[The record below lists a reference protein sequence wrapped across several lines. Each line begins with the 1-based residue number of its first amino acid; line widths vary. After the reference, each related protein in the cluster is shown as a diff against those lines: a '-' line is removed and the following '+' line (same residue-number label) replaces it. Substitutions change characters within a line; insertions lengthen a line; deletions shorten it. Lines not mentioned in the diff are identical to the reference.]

1 MGKRSSAAS
10 LHPGGTETTLRLL
23 QMAEGYAVSSPN
35 RCALDMG
42 AGNGAAMRLLEG
54 RGWKATGMDLEPGE
68 GILLGDML
76 HTPFP
81 GGSFDLVLSECSFYI
96 TGNPEGAI
104 REAWRILKPEG
115 LLALGDV
122 YFGTADEWE
131 RMLAVHSFRLLEL
144 EDITDLWR
152 EYYLACVWEGTA
164 EAFCHAPKKGCR
176 YYLSVAGKERG

>member
-1 MGKRSSAAS
+1 MRA

-23 QMAEGYAVSSPN
+23 QMAEAHAAPASN

-42 AGNGAAMRLLEG
+42 AGNGEAVRLLEG
-54 RGWKATGMDLEPGE
+54 RGWKATGIDLEPGE
-68 GILLGDML
+68 GILWGNML
-76 HTPFP
+76 HTPFL

-96 TGNPEGAI
+96 TGSLEGAI
-104 REAWRILKPEG
+104 GEAWRILKPEG
-115 LLALGDV
+115 VLALGDV

-131 RMLAVHSFRLLEL
+131 RMLAAHSFRLFEL

-164 EAFCHAPKKGCR
+164 EAFCHVRGKGCR
-176 YYLSVAGKERG
+176 YYLAVAGKERG